1 MKRFIPST
9 PIFLAFVLLVACS
22 TPTTMTQLSSHSNAI
37 SQSSSI
43 SANQPTR
50 SPNIV
55 FILTDDLDVAE
66 IAYMPKLQELM
77 VKPGASFNNALVN
90 VSLCCPSRS
99 TILRGQ
105 YSQNTQIIGNN
116 LPDGGYEKFHSNGD
130 EGSTIATWLKD
141 AGYRT
146 MLAGKYLNGYPGPV
160 SQTFV
165 PPGWSE
171 WYSAAKGNAYGEYNY
186 ILNENGKLVEY
197 KNKPE
202 DYGTDVYTRKTIDFI
217 QRTTK
222 EGKPF
227 FVYFAPY
234 APHSPQTPAP
244 RHEKLFADE
253 MLPRPLNFN
262 EADVSDKPAYIK
274 NRPKLS
280 ERQINQ
286 IQDAYRDRLRS
297 LQAVDDMIGN
307 LFDTLKQ
314 TGQLDNTYVFFMS
327 DNGFHLGNHRLA
339 NGKWTPYEEDVHV
352 PLIVRG
358 PGVPANVRLDHIVG
372 NSDLAPTWADL
383 ARIQAPGF
391 IDGRSFVSLLKSNP
405 PSTMTAWRQCYLI
418 SRGDPDKDTA
428 PDENESV
435 MNHSPEMEGL
445 LEPPDTMP
453 FEVAGPMPQG
463 AVAVP
468 AFQGLHTQFYKYVEY
483 KTGEK
488 ELYDLR
494 VDPYELNNL
503 AAKANP
509 DLLTELATRLH
520 ELEKCSAANCRAI
533 EEKPFTLA
541 K

>member
-1 MKRFIPST
+1 MKRFLQHIA
-9 PIFLAFVLLVACS
+9 ILLALVLLTACS
-22 TPTTMTQLSSHSNAI
+22 TPTASTQPLSSSIAI

-43 SANQPTR
+43 SANQPTSQPSNQQTQ
-50 SPNIV
+50 SPNII

-77 VKPGASFNNALVN
+77 VKQGTSFNNALVN

-130 EGSTIATWLKD
+130 EDSTIATWLKD

-186 ILNENGKLVEY
+186 TLNESSKLVEY
-197 KNKPE
+197 KKKTE

-234 APHSPQTPAP
+234 APHSPATPAP

-253 MLPRPLNFN
+253 MLPHPLNFN

-274 NRPKLS
+274 NRPKLT
-280 ERQINQ
+280 ERQISQ

-339 NGKWTPYEEDVHV
+339 TGKWTPYEEDVHV
-352 PLIVRG
+352 PLVVRG
-358 PGVPANVRLDHIVG
+358 PGVPANVKLDHIIG
-372 NSDLAPTWADL
+372 NSDLASTWAIEIESAIYYSSPVCDGGSWEGVATML
-383 ARIQAPGF
+383 LDFAR
-391 IDGRSFVSLLKSNP
+391 RSRQRH
-405 PSTMTAWRQCYLI
+405 STR
-418 SRGDPDKDTA
+418 
-428 PDENESV
+428 
-435 MNHSPEMEGL
+435 
-445 LEPPDTMP
+445 
-453 FEVAGPMPQG
+453 
-463 AVAVP
+463 
-468 AFQGLHTQFYKYVEY
+468 
-483 KTGEK
+483 
-488 ELYDLR
+488 
-494 VDPYELNNL
+494 
-503 AAKANP
+503 
-509 DLLTELATRLH
+509 
-520 ELEKCSAANCRAI
+520 
-533 EEKPFTLA
+533 
-541 K
+541 